1 MQHVFF
7 TLGLPT
13 GFEWCALSD
22 FFMPDEMFHAYP
34 KEENGSVVT
43 RGPFSVAH
51 AVCKEW
57 FAALYKRIVA
67 HSLRA
72 DYDMRVLRNNTGG
85 ILKYKHA
92 MVWGLT
98 PTAQQ
103 RYLARGGTSLADAY
117 DSGVELILTAQ
128 HVKLFARRKLFLKRR
143 ELQRLFASAEA
154 FAKPAG
160 HTRLRPL
167 TMVQRAV
174 REGLCRIEMR
184 QVQVMNEDV
193 YNMMMITQA
202 CRRNK
207 KKKSKNSIW
216 GEVSGYFCVVTR
228 NGWSCGTIFF

>member
-1 MQHVFF
+1 MHHVFF
-7 TLGLPT
+7 TLVLPT
-13 GFEWCALSD
+13 VFEWCALSD